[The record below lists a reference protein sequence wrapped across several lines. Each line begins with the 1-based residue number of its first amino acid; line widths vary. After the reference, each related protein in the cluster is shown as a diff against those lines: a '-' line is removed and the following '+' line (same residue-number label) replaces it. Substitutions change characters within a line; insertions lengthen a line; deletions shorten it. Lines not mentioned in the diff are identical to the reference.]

1 MIEEGYSPEKLKE
14 IIRQA
19 KKQLKAQ
26 KTAFRRKTLEEIAI
40 ALITGEKLEKYQP
53 ILPAILNSDTK
64 NLKPPIQK
72 LVNFIRTYYK
82 ANYRTTYPSSSSEKI
97 NHPLSEEKK
106 STSPLSEIKF

>member
-1 MIEEGYSPEKLKE
+1 MIQESYSPEKLRE

-26 KTAFRRKTLEEIAI
+26 KEAFRRKTLEDIAI

-53 ILPAILNSDTK
+53 IIPAILNSDTK

-72 LVNFIRTYYK
+72 LVNFIKTYYK
-82 ANYRTTYPSSSSEKI
+82 TNYQTTY
-97 NHPLSEEKK
+97 LEEKK
-106 STSPLSEIKF
+106 STSPLSEEKKPKSTLSEIKL